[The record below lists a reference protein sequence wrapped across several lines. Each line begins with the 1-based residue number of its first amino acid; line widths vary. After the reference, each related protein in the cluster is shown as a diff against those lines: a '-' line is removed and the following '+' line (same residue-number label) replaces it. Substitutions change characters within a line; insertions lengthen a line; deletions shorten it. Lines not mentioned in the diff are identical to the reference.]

1 MNKGRTTLT
10 AVAVVGALVA
20 AGATAS
26 PAAGATHK
34 RRVARTSPTWVS
46 HTKSVGNAPAKTR
59 STFRVYLAPQGGT
72 AALQAA
78 VLRVSDPKSSTYG
91 HYLSAAQYH
100 AKYDPTAQSAASV
113 RTWLQQNHLKVTG
126 TAAHRRY
133 LSVVG
138 TNANVEKAFST
149 QMKKYHH
156 SGRTVQANNS
166 AVAVP
171 TGIASAILTV
181 TGLDTSPHLARHM
194 APPPP
199 ASYRNARPCSRYYG
213 QVAASTQADFKTPL
227 PKFGGKT
234 LPYAVCGYTGPQYRA
249 AYENNSKYDG
259 TGVTVA
265 VVDAYASPTLKAD
278 AQKYGTN
285 HGDGGYAAGQFSKN
299 VNTPVTDVDEC
310 DGSGWYGE
318 QSLDVESVHA
328 MAPGANIR
336 YYGAS
341 SCNDDALLASIT
353 EVTDENVA
361 SIITNSYGEPEEA
374 ESGELAAAY
383 QSIFLQAGMQ
393 GQSFLF
399 SSGDDGDELAN
410 TGNKQ
415 ADASASD
422 PFVTAVGGTSDAIG
436 SDGKFLFQTGWG
448 TDKYSLSTN
457 GKSWTP
463 NGYLYGAGGGES
475 MLFNRPAYQNGV
487 VPSSYGSG
495 RAVPDVGLDGDPTTG
510 MLVGLTQT
518 FPDGVAYGEY
528 RIGGTS
534 LASPLFAGFTA
545 LRAQAAGKRV
555 GFLNPTIY
563 AKAGTAFNDVK
574 GTPPD
579 AGNVRI
585 DFANS
590 NDASGGLVYSVR
602 TFNQDSSLKV
612 KKGWDDVT
620 GVGSPNPKWITAPAK

>member
-1 MNKGRTTLT
+1 MTKGRKALT
-10 AVAVVGALVA
+10 AVAVVGAMVA
-20 AGATAS
+20 AAAAAS
-26 PAAGATHK
+26 PASGATQK

-46 HTKSVGNAPAKTR
+46 HTKSVGDAPAKSK
-59 STFRVYLAPQGGT
+59 STFRVYLAPRGGT

-78 VLRVSDPKSSTYG
+78 VLRVSDPKSSSYG

-100 AKYDPTAQSAASV
+100 ATYDPTAQTAASV
-113 RTWLQQNHLKVTG
+113 RTWLTQNDLKVTG
-126 TAAHRRY
+126 TAAHNRY
-133 LSVVG
+133 LSVSG
-138 TNANVEKAFST
+138 TNAAVEKAFST
-149 QMKKYHH
+149 KMKKYHH
-156 SGRTVQANNS
+156 AGRTVQANDS

-171 TGIASAILTV
+171 TSIASAILTV
-181 TGLDTSPHLARHM
+181 TGLDTTPHLVKPS

-199 ASYRNARPCSRYYG
+199 PGFRNARPCSRFYG
-213 QVAASTQADFKTPL
+213 QVAASTQADLKTPL

-234 LPYAVCGYTGPQYRA
+234 LPYAVCGYTGPQYRT

-259 TGVTVA
+259 SGVTVA

-278 AQKYGTN
+278 AQRYGTN

-299 VNTPVTDVDEC
+299 VNTPFTHVKEC

-336 YYGAS
+336 YYGAN
-341 SCNDDALLASIT
+341 SCYDEDLLASIT
-353 EVTDENVA
+353 EVVDENQA
-361 SIITNSYGEPEEA
+361 SIVTNSYGEPEEGV
-374 ESGELAAAY
+374 SGESAAAY
-383 QSIFLQAGMQ
+383 QAVFLQAGMQ

-399 SSGDDGDELAN
+399 SSGDNGDELAN
-410 TGNKQ
+410 TGIKQ
-415 ADASASD
+415 ADASATD
-422 PFVTAVGGTSDAIG
+422 PYVTAVGGTADAIG

-448 TDKYSLSTN
+448 TEKYSLSSN

-463 NGYLYGAGGGES
+463 VGYLYGAGGGES
-475 MLFNRPAYQNGV
+475 MLYNRPAYQNGV

-495 RAVPDVGLDGDPTTG
+495 RAVPDVGLDADPTTG

-545 LRAQAAGKRV
+545 LRSQAAGKRV

-563 AKAGTAFNDVK
+563 ANAGKAFTDVK

-579 AGNVRI
+579 AGNVRV

-590 NDASGGLVYSVR
+590 NDASGGLLYSVR

-612 KKGWDDVT
+612 RAGWDDVT
-620 GVGSPNPKWITAPAK
+620 GVGSPNPKWITTPVG